1 MKMLFIQRQQLVIYV
16 IAGSIVFAFVLFRYM
31 PLRRK
36 ILAIEQVKTGQTLVI
51 AKGVADGKQLPLL
64 EEQLLKLQGELGDYE
79 ASIPGQRDLG
89 EFLHRIADLMKEHS
103 LTDQVITPGE
113 EVRAEE
119 FNCIPV
125 SMRCDGE
132 LSRISEF
139 YRQLQALDRLVRIEQ
154 VKFTNDNSYSGQV
167 SIETDV
173 VVYYRAGIG
182 QG

>member
-1 MKMLFIQRQQLVIYV
+1 MLFVQRQQLGIYV
-16 IAGSIVFAFVLFRYM
+16 IAGSIMFAFVLFRYM

-36 ILAIEQVKTGQTLVI
+36 ILAIEQVKNGQKLVI
-51 AKGVADGKQLPLL
+51 AKGVADGEQLPLI
-64 EEQLLKLQGELGDYE
+64 EEQLLKLQDELGDYE
-79 ASIPGQRDLG
+79 ASIPDQRDLG
-89 EFLHRIADLMKEHS
+89 GFLHRIADLMKEHS
-103 LTDQVITPGE
+103 LTDQIITPGE
-113 EVRAEE
+113 EVKAEE
-119 FNCIPV
+119 FICIPV

-139 YRQLQALDRLVRIEQ
+139 YRRLQALNRFVRIEQ

-167 SIETDV
+167 SMETNV

>member
-51 AKGVADGKQLPLL
+51 AKGAADGKQLPLL
-64 EEQLLKLQGELGDYE
+64 EEQLLKLQGELGNYE
-79 ASIPGQRDLG
+79 ASMPDQRDLG
-89 EFLHRIADLMKEHS
+89 GFLHRIADLMKEHS

-132 LSRISEF
+132 LSQISEF
-139 YRQLQALDRLVRIEQ
+139 YRRLQALDRLVRIEQ

-167 SIETDV
+167 SMETNV
-173 VVYYRAGIG
+173 VVYYKAVVV

>member
-103 LTDQVITPGE
+103 LTDQVITPGK
-113 EVRAEE
+113 EVKADE
-119 FNCIPV
+119 FICIPV
-125 SMRCDGE
+125 SMLCDGE

-139 YRQLQALDRLVRIEQ
+139 YRRLQALDRLVRIEQ

-167 SIETDV
+167 SMEMDI